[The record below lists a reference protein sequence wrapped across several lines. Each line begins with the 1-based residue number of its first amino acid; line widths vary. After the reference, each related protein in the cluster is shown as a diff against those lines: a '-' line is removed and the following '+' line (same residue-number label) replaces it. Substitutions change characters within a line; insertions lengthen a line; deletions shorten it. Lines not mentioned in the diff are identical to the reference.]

1 MANIEKV
8 ELLPIAIPGDSS
20 GECDGTV
27 DTFVVR
33 ITDTDGV
40 SGIGE
45 CDAPPSVA
53 KAFLEMPSAHVW
65 SLNPI
70 SLLVGRDP
78 LEITALWQSI

>member
-1 MANIEKV
+1 MANIDKV

-40 SGIGE
+40 SGIG
-45 CDAPPSVA
+45 DRRVRRATLRRQGFPGNA
-53 KAFLEMPSAHVW
+53 QRTRLESRSHLATGGP
-65 SLNPI
+65 
-70 SLLVGRDP
+70 
-78 LEITALWQSI
+78 